1 MFAARRK
8 RVFEHLLWRSLLFY
22 QALVEEHHFTG
33 DLTGEAHFVGHEQ
46 HGAAFF
52 GQRADDIKYFLD
64 HFRVKRR
71 GGLVEQDDLG
81 LHGQGAGDG
90 RALLLA
96 AGQLRRVGM
105 ALVGD
110 ADLGQQGFGH
120 FDGFG
125 LALAEH
131 AARGFDDVVEHT
143 HVRPQIKVLK
153 HKTDFAAQAIDLLAV
168 GGHQF
173 TVLRGLELEFF
184 AGDQNLAL
192 VRVLQQVDA
201 PQERGLAGAGGTQ
214 DRDHIAVAGGQR
226 DALEHLQRAVAF
238 VQVADFKRGRGLSH
252 VRSSYMLRSCCWR
265 PSWRGGQPSIAFQW
279 QPTALRTVNGWCVAG
294 CRIGAADCRPINNRT
309 AV

>member
-1 MFAARRK
+1 M
-8 RVFEHLLWRSLLFY
+8 LFY
-22 QALVEEHHFTG
+22 KALMKEHHFAG
-33 DLTGEAHFVGHEQ
+33 DLTGETHFVGHEQ

-52 GQRADDIKYFLD
+52 GQCADDTKYFLN

-71 GGLVEQDDLG
+71 GGFIEQDHLR
-81 LHGQGAGDG
+81 LHRQGAGN
-90 RALLLA
+90 RCALLLA
-96 AGQLRRVGM
+96 TGQLRRVGM

-110 ADLGQQGFGH
+110 ADLGQQRFRH

-131 AARGFDDVVEHT
+131 AARCLDDVVEDA

-153 HKTDFAAQAIDLLAV
+153 HKTNLGAQAVDLFAV
-168 GGHQF
+168 GGNQF
-173 TVLRGLELEFF
+173 AIFGGFELEFF
-184 AGDQNLAL
+184 AGHQNLAL
-192 VRVLQQVDA
+192 VRVFKKIDA
-201 PQERGLAGAGGTQ
+201 AQERGLAGTGGTE
-214 DRDHIAVAGGQR
+214 DRDHIAVACGQR
-226 DALEHLQRAVAF
+226 DTFEHLKLSVAF
-238 VQVADFKRGRGLSH
+238 MQVADFKRGRGLSH